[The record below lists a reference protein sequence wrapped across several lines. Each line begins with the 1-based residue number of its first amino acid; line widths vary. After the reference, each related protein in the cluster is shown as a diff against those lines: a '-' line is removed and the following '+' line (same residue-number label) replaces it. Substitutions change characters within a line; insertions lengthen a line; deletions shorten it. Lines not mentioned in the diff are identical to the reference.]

1 MNHQNR
7 VVITGMGTVN
17 PLGNSVNESWEA
29 AKAGQNGIAEITQFD
44 ASEQKVHL
52 AGEVK
57 NLDISAVISR
67 KDARH
72 MDRFTQFALVASDE
86 AMKQSGLD
94 LSKEADPYRCGVIM
108 SSGIGGI
115 STIEDNQSRGMK
127 RGFDRVSPF
136 FIPSAIPN
144 MAAGRIAIAYG
155 FKGYSTC
162 IVTACA
168 SSNNAIGDAFRQIRD
183 GYADVMLAGG
193 AEACVTPLC
202 IGGFTVMQALSTNP
216 DPEHASCPFDAER
229 SGFVMG
235 EGAGALIL
243 ESLEHAQNRGAEIL
257 GEIVGYGT
265 STDAYHITAPAPDG
279 AGAAAAMKNAVSDAG
294 ISPEDVDYINAHGTS
309 TPLNDKIETL
319 AIRAAFGAH
328 AEDMAVSSTK
338 SMTGHLLGGTGAVE
352 AIFTAMSLKD
362 QFVPPTIHFEHED
375 PDCDLDI
382 VPNAGRKAVLRYA
395 LSNGLGFGGH
405 NAVVILKKWEA

>member
-94 LSKEADPYRCGVIM
+94 LSKEADPGRCGVIM

-115 STIEDNQSRGMK
+115 GTIEDNQSRGLK

-136 FIPSAIPN
+136 FIPAAIPN
-144 MAAGRIAIAYG
+144 MAAGRIAINYG
-155 FKGYSTC
+155 FKGYSSC

-328 AEDMAVSSTK
+328 AEDMAISSTK

>member
-1 MNHQNR
+1 MNKENR

-17 PLGNSVNESWEA
+17 PLGNSVAESWAA
-29 AKAGQNGIAEITQFD
+29 AKAGENGIAEITLFD
-44 ASEQKVHL
+44 SSEQKVHL

-57 NLDISAVISR
+57 NLDISTVINR

-72 MDRFTQFALVASDE
+72 MDRFTQFALVAADE

-115 STIEDNQSRGMK
+115 ATIEDNQNRGMK

-216 DPEHASCPFDAER
+216 DPDKASCPFDAER

-243 ESLEHAQNRGAEIL
+243 ESLDHAQARGADIL
-257 GEIVGYGT
+257 GEVVAYGT
-265 STDAYHITAPAPDG
+265 STDAYHITAPSPNG
-279 AGAAAAMKNAVSDAG
+279 EGAAAAMTAALNDAG
-294 ISPEDVDYINAHGTS
+294 IAPESVGYINAHGTS
-309 TPLNDKIETL
+309 TPMNDQIETK
-319 AIRAAFGAH
+319 AIKTAFGEH
-328 AEDMAVSSTK
+328 AKHLAVSSTK
-338 SMTGHLLGGTGAVE
+338 SMTGHLLGGTGAIE
-352 AIFTAMSLKD
+352 AIFTAMALRD
-362 QFVPPTIHFEHED
+362 QFVPPTIHYETPD

-382 VPNAGRKAVLRYA
+382 VPNAGRDAELDYA

-405 NAVVILKKWEA
+405 NAVVIMKRWEA